1 MNLKITKNFVRM
13 KTEETVKIGIIG
25 PETCQKT
32 KKVKELLFGLKKRYP
47 MIIIHSGGNKDGIEK
62 DVKKYALQ
70 FEMDYSEFNP
80 CYTGW
85 NNYSFLNENYF
96 NKGFHISHE
105 PRRYQILIYQS
116 DIIFVG
122 YEPEYPKWNLIY
134 KPLQKYAEK
143 KKKQLV
149 FI

>member
-1 MNLKITKNFVRM
+1 M
-13 KTEETVKIGIIG
+13 VKIGIIG

-47 MIIIHSGGNKDGIEK
+47 EVAIYSGGNKEGIEK

-85 NNYSFLNENYF
+85 NNYSFLPEGYF
-96 NKGFHISHE
+96 KKGFHFSQNTS
-105 PRRYQILIYQS
+105 RYYRLIEIA

-122 YEPEYPKWNLIY
+122 YEPEYPKWNQIY
-134 KPLQKYAEK
+134 KPLKNYAEK
-143 KKKQLV
+143 RKKQLI